1 MAKRAERKIRQY
13 GTKAVLRIP
22 SGKSAWDDDTSS
34 WIDEYEEHR
43 GVCLVSN
50 YEQRDIDGTV
60 IEAGDRKLLCVFE
73 NNRLVPLIP
82 EEIGSEDAGL
92 ILAENDEVL
101 LAEAGKRRLAAEPKV
116 KPKVSLIDV
125 YKKTGTWEATY
136 KVITC
141 SPLVPDGTTVILFKI
156 QGRG

>member
-1 MAKRAERKIRQY
+1 MKNNMFGIQAGY
-13 GTKAVLRIP
+13 
-22 SGKSAWDDDTSS
+22 
-34 WIDEYEEHR
+34 
-43 GVCLVSN
+43 CLC
-50 YEQRDIDGTV
+50 
-60 IEAGDRKLLCVFE
+60 K
-73 NNRLVPLIP
+73 
-82 EEIGSEDAGL
+82 
-92 ILAENDEVL
+92 
-101 LAEAGKRRLAAEPKV
+101 GKRRLAAEPKV